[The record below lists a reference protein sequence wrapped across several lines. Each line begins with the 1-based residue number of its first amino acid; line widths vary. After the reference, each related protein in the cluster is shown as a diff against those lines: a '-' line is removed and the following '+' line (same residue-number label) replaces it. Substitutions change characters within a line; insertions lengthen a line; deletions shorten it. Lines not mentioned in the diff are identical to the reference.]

1 MLVSQTSP
9 VWFESFPYVKT
20 SFFPRYICMGADHVN
35 EKAQLLLLPKVQRES
50 RAYYP
55 LFQRSYLQTQASGT
69 CNF

>member
-1 MLVSQTSP
+1 MLVSQTTP
-9 VWFESFPYVKT
+9 VWLELFPYVKT
-20 SFFPRYICMGADHVN
+20 SFFPKYIRRGADHVN

-55 LFQRSYLQTQASGT
+55 LFQCSYLQTQANGT